1 MRLTLL
7 RHATLVLEY
16 AERRL
21 LVDPML
27 SPAGAMDPVA
37 NAANARRIPLVELP
51 LTGAQLGELLG
62 SLDGVLVTHGHRDHW
77 DPAAAALVPKRL
89 PLACQPADAARFGA
103 EGMAVTAAGAGAT
116 WLGLGLS
123 LTGGRH
129 GRGEVGERMGPSSG
143 FVLRAPG
150 EPTLYIAGDTVWCSE
165 VEATIATHR
174 PDVIVVNAGA
184 AQFLAGGPI
193 TMDVPDVAAVRTA
206 APAARVVAVHFE
218 AVNHCLLTRAGL
230 RDGLGRLGAGGGVL
244 IPLDGETVELS

>member
-1 MRLTLL
+1 MRLRLL
-7 RHATLVLEY
+7 RHATLVLDY
-16 AERRL
+16 AGRRL

-27 SPAGAMDPVA
+27 GPAGSMDPVA

-51 LTGAQLGELLG
+51 LADAELDELLG

-77 DPAAAALVPKRL
+77 DPTAAARVPKIL
-89 PLACQPADAARFGA
+89 SMACQPADLGRFGA
-103 EGMAVTAAGAGAT
+103 DGFAVTAAGATET
-116 WLGLGLS
+116 WLGLELS

-150 EPTLYIAGDTVWCSE
+150 QPTLYIAGDTVWCPE
-165 VEATIATHR
+165 VETAIATHR
-174 PDVIVVNAGA
+174 PDVVVVNAGA

-193 TMDVPDVAAVRTA
+193 TMDVPDVAAMCAV
-206 APAARVVAVHFE
+206 APRARVVAVHFE
-218 AVNHCLLTRAGL
+218 AVNHCLLTRKGL
-230 RDGLGRLGAGGGVL
+230 REGLGRLGVGGGVV